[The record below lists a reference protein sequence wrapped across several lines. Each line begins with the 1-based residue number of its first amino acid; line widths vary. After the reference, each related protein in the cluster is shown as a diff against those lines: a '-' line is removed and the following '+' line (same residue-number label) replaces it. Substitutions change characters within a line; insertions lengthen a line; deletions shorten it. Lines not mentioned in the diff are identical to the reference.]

1 MNCEVCGMAYTPE
14 YDEEAT
20 EVWICDSCLRD
31 WENEELEKRIQEERR
46 EREQVKSGERLT
58 SVEMSA
64 IITALK
70 HQEELLTDLLNKKH
84 ADEDKFIESYRRRE
98 LAAVKAAKEKIHKT
112 YVEGGRIVCE
122 LPETGEDSR

>member
-46 EREQVKSGERLT
+46 EREQVKSGER
-58 SVEMSA
+58 
-64 IITALK
+64 
-70 HQEELLTDLLNKKH
+70 Q
-84 ADEDKFIESYRRRE
+84 
-98 LAAVKAAKEKIHKT
+98 
-112 YVEGGRIVCE
+112 
-122 LPETGEDSR
+122 TGEDSR